1 MARLGGVGE
10 VNVAGI
16 STVGP
21 DEMLGD
27 ALAVAAS
34 LQAAMTAQ
42 ERKGAGG

>member
-1 MARLGGVGE
+1 
-10 VNVAGI
+10 VAGI

-34 LQAAMTAQ
+34 LQAALAAQ
-42 ERKGAGG
+42 EGETGDGI